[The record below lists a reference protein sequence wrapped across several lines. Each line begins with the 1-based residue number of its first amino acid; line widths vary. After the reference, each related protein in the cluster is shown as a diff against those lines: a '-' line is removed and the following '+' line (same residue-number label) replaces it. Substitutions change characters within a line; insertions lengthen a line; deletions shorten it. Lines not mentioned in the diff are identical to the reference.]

1 MTELVQLEQRLAA
14 VERELADQK
23 AQAPKQR
30 LGNPW
35 KRMKGML
42 ADEPLFDEWKQ
53 AIEDYRRQWDNEPV
67 EKRALLDDIQRR
79 RADMAAGLA
88 QPLAAAFDDVREQLG
103 LAR

>member
-14 VERELADQK
+14 VERELAELK
-23 AQAPKQR
+23 ARAPKQR

-53 AIEDYRRQWDNEPV
+53 AIEDYRRQKDEEESP
-67 EKRALLDDIQRR
+67 R
-79 RADMAAGLA
+79 
-88 QPLAAAFDDVREQLG
+88 
-103 LAR
+103 